1 MARKKRQQASSAKK
15 TDRRFVGVA
24 VALAIVTF
32 VVYVRVF
39 GHEFTSYDD
48 DVYVTKNRSVQAG
61 LTIDSIAW
69 ALTTGHGSN
78 WHPLTWLS
86 LMLDCQIY
94 GLRSAGHHLTNL
106 ILHIANA
113 LLLLHLLRRMTGNV
127 WASAMVAALFA
138 LHPLHVES
146 VAWVA
151 ERKDVLSTLFW
162 LLTMLLYLRYVEE
175 PGVRRLIPVL
185 IVFALGLMS
194 KPMLVTL
201 PFVLLLCDF
210 WPLGRVAPASI
221 EPAGNPRLL
230 QRHRRKTL
238 HRTVPKL
245 VIEKVPFFVITV
257 TSCVI
262 TFLVQQH
269 GGEVVTLEEYSF
281 EARLGNAIVVYVTYL
296 VKTVWPVGLAF
307 FYPHPLGGVPAWKIL
322 GAVALLLGTFVLVI
336 RYWRSHPYLIVGWLW
351 YMGTLVPVI
360 GLVQV
365 GEQSMADRYTY
376 VPLIGI
382 FVAAVWCLSGVMP
395 TAGAYGRRLTA
406 VIAGI
411 ILTACCLCT
420 WRQVIYWRNDTAMC
434 EHALEVTTGNYKA
447 HNNLGLVMENLDRFD
462 DAIRHYTTAVNIN
475 PNHERYYNLGNAYRK
490 KEVFDEAIKYY
501 EKAIDIH
508 PGYARAYNNLGSMY
522 YQQGQRARVN
532 ADYEAAEDKMKLART
547 GYERAVEL
555 KPESAEF
562 RTNLGAACEIQGD
575 IEVAVRHY
583 DEALRLD
590 TESPAARTNLD
601 RAKGK
606 LDAENRD
613 SGFGTRPVE

>member
-1 MARKKRQQASSAKK
+1 M
-15 TDRRFVGVA
+15 GVA

-61 LTIDSIAW
+61 LTMDGIAW

-162 LLTMLLYLRYVEE
+162 LLTILLYLRYVEE
-175 PGVRRLIPVL
+175 PGVRRLILVL

-210 WPLGRVAPASI
+210 WPLGRVALASI

-238 HRTVPKL
+238 HRTVPQL
-245 VIEKVPFFVITV
+245 VIEKVPFFVVTV

-262 TFLVQQH
+262 TFMVQQH
-269 GGEVVTLEEYSF
+269 GGAVGTLETYSF

-322 GAVALLLGTFVLVI
+322 GAGALLLGTFVLVI

-395 TAGAYGRRLTA
+395 TAGAHGRRLTA

-411 ILTACCLCT
+411 IVAACCLCT

-501 EKAIDIH
+501 GKAIDIY

-522 YQQGQRARVN
+522 YQQGQRARAN
-532 ADYEAAEDKMKLART
+532 ADYETAKDKIKLAQT

-562 RTNLGAACEIQGD
+562 RNNLGAACEIQGD
-575 IEVAVRHY
+575 LEAAVRHY

-590 TESPAARTNLD
+590 TEYPAARTNLD
-601 RAKGK
+601 RAKGR

-613 SGFGTRPVE
+613 SGFGTRSVE